1 MALSKKSSAC
11 WSTMA
16 THHWLKACA
25 FCCACLAATVQ
36 ADRSDQISDAELKA
50 FLAQSV
56 DAEQQAFDRYD
67 AEVWLLGMSSR
78 MARYRVSAEES
89 QQILRAVYR
98 EAKQFEL
105 EPDLVLAVI
114 AIESSFNRFAVSSA
128 GAQGLMQ
135 VMPFWKR
142 ELGRDDDNLTD
153 IDTNIRY
160 GCSILKYYLGVERGD
175 LVRALARYNGSL
187 GKTHYPELVLV
198 NWEQYWRSGRL

>member
-1 MALSKKSSAC
+1 MR
-11 WSTMA
+11 
-16 THHWLKACA
+16 HWLKGLALS
-25 FCCACLAATVQ
+25 CLWLASAAL
-36 ADRSDQISDAELKA
+36 ADRSEQISDAELKA
-50 FLAQSV
+50 FLTQSV
-56 DAEQQAFDRYD
+56 GAEQRAFDKYD

-78 MARYRVSAEES
+78 MARYRVAPEEA

-98 EAKQFEL
+98 EAVQFEL

-114 AIESSFNRFAVSSA
+114 AIESSFNRFAVSTA

-142 ELGRDDDNLTD
+142 EIGREEDNLTD

-160 GCSILKYYLGVERGD
+160 GCSILKYYLGVEQGD